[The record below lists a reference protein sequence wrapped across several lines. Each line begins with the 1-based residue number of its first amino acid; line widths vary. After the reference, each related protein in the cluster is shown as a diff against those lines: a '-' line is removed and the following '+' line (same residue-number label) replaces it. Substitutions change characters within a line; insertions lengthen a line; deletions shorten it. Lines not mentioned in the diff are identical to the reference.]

1 MSTNIVYVLVVERLS
16 DKPASV
22 KQKYIKHL
30 HYFSG
35 EITLLNFSSLFIFQ
49 DRVKKWMDYTW
60 SQQKSFDEHAML
72 SYLPLKMR
80 TDIAM
85 RVHYSTLG
93 KVKLFRNCEPGLLKD
108 LVVLLRPVIY
118 LPGDYICRKNDIG
131 KEMFIIQ
138 SGQVQVWNVVY
149 LFKGD
154 LISESLSFWFHLH

>member
-1 MSTNIVYVLVVERLS
+1 
-16 DKPASV
+16 
-22 KQKYIKHL
+22 
-30 HYFSG
+30 
-35 EITLLNFSSLFIFQ
+35 
-49 DRVKKWMDYTW
+49 
-60 SQQKSFDEHAML
+60 
-72 SYLPLKMR
+72 MR

-138 SGQVQVWNVVY
+138 SGQVQVWNVVLIIFVY
-149 LFKGD
+149 SIFK
-154 LISESLSFWFHLH
+154 ILHFFYEWTQYA

>member
-1 MSTNIVYVLVVERLS
+1 MMILQE
-16 DKPASV
+16 
-22 KQKYIKHL
+22 
-30 HYFSG
+30 
-35 EITLLNFSSLFIFQ
+35 
-49 DRVKKWMDYTW
+49 RVKRWMHYTW

-108 LVVLLRPVIY
+108 LVVLLRPIIY

-138 SGQVQVWNVVY
+138 SGQVQVC
-149 LFKGD
+149 KSRH
-154 LISESLSFWFHLH
+154 ISSFMFCAVGTHSTYTVTLH

>member
-1 MSTNIVYVLVVERLS
+1 M
-16 DKPASV
+16 
-22 KQKYIKHL
+22 
-30 HYFSG
+30 
-35 EITLLNFSSLFIFQ
+35 LNFSSLFIFQ

-138 SGQVQVWNVVY
+138 SGQVQVKVF
-149 LFKGD
+149 LFKNLM
-154 LISESLSFWFHLH
+154 LISLKFKICFSYLLDIPTKQKSYIVSGSCHNFQNFFIYIFFHSQSKT

>member
-1 MSTNIVYVLVVERLS
+1 
-16 DKPASV
+16 
-22 KQKYIKHL
+22 
-30 HYFSG
+30 
-35 EITLLNFSSLFIFQ
+35 
-49 DRVKKWMDYTW
+49 
-60 SQQKSFDEHAML
+60 
-72 SYLPLKMR
+72 MR

-154 LISESLSFWFHLH
+154 LISESLSFWFHLQKQSAKSLS

>member
-1 MSTNIVYVLVVERLS
+1 M
-16 DKPASV
+16 
-22 KQKYIKHL
+22 H
-30 HYFSG
+30 
-35 EITLLNFSSLFIFQ
+35 
-49 DRVKKWMDYTW
+49 YTW

-108 LVVLLRPVIY
+108 LVVLLRPIIY

-138 SGQVQVWNVVY
+138 SGQVQVIWIFAPKKFTNNGFFQNYFMKTIFFLTKVAMKKV
-149 LFKGD
+149 LNQK
-154 LISESLSFWFHLH
+154 

>member
-1 MSTNIVYVLVVERLS
+1 
-16 DKPASV
+16 
-22 KQKYIKHL
+22 
-30 HYFSG
+30 
-35 EITLLNFSSLFIFQ
+35 
-49 DRVKKWMDYTW
+49 
-60 SQQKSFDEHAML
+60 
-72 SYLPLKMR
+72 MR

-149 LFKGD
+149 LFKGGLK
-154 LISESLSFWFHLH
+154 LIHVLLYDIFVHYFGMMSR

>member
-1 MSTNIVYVLVVERLS
+1 
-16 DKPASV
+16 
-22 KQKYIKHL
+22 
-30 HYFSG
+30 
-35 EITLLNFSSLFIFQ
+35 
-49 DRVKKWMDYTW
+49 
-60 SQQKSFDEHAML
+60 
-72 SYLPLKMR
+72 MR

-149 LFKGD
+149 LSIQFLRFFPDFFINGHNM
-154 LISESLSFWFHLH
+154 LSHTSSQILNLNDFFLS

>member
-1 MSTNIVYVLVVERLS
+1 
-16 DKPASV
+16 
-22 KQKYIKHL
+22 
-30 HYFSG
+30 
-35 EITLLNFSSLFIFQ
+35 
-49 DRVKKWMDYTW
+49 MDYTW

-138 SGQVQVWNVVY
+138 SGQVQVHIVFRGAISRNFLVVSPHGEARRANEHPSSI
-149 LFKGD
+149 LHSAG
-154 LISESLSFWFHLH
+154 SEGLS

>member
-1 MSTNIVYVLVVERLS
+1 
-16 DKPASV
+16 
-22 KQKYIKHL
+22 
-30 HYFSG
+30 
-35 EITLLNFSSLFIFQ
+35 
-49 DRVKKWMDYTW
+49 
-60 SQQKSFDEHAML
+60 
-72 SYLPLKMR
+72 MR

-138 SGQVQVWNVVY
+138 SGQVQVWNIVY
-149 LFKGD
+149 FSTYSIFK
-154 LISESLSFWFHLH
+154 ILHFFYEWTQYA